1 MFFDSHTWLL
11 SSAVLCCLS
20 TIGAQQQLFEQ
31 PSTLTARNLAPTIY
45 NVAGVGAGA
54 GAGAQLPNHAA
65 VQRAPAQIIKATALQ
80 EVRDSEELA
89 PFFQQLLKQTMPN
102 WQTEHKQRGQQR
114 QQQQEQEQ
122 RQETRGQQQQ
132 HFFVELPSQQPQIL
146 HGYNGVNVRQQ
157 QQQQQQQQLQST
169 SLPQQQQQQQQQQQP
184 FAQLPI
190 QKQQQQSY
198 TTYLQT
204 SPKIALAPLT
214 AAATTTT
221 TTTTAAI
228 GVAPPI
234 GSLANS
240 FQPTSPQAQNT
251 TLAKEQCEL
260 CCDPLAP
267 PNTPCGCCN
276 TKPLLSAAAL
286 RATTG

>member
-1 MFFDSHTWLL
+1 MIRLGRCQCVSVLGRCWFSIDYCWLVLRMFFDSHTWLL

-157 QQQQQQQQLQST
+157 QQQQQQQQRRQLEVWPT
-169 SLPQQQQQQQQQQQP
+169 VFSLPHLKRKTRRWP
-184 FAQLPI
+184 RSSVSCAATRWRRRIRPV
-190 QKQQQQSY
+190 
-198 TTYLQT
+198 
-204 SPKIALAPLT
+204 
-214 AAATTTT
+214 AAA
-221 TTTTAAI
+221 I
-228 GVAPPI
+228 R
-234 GSLANS
+234 SR
-240 FQPTSPQAQNT
+240 
-251 TLAKEQCEL
+251 C
-260 CCDPLAP
+260 
-267 PNTPCGCCN
+267 
-276 TKPLLSAAAL
+276 
-286 RATTG
+286 

>member
-1 MFFDSHTWLL
+1 MCFNSHTWLL

-20 TIGAQQQLFEQ
+20 TIGAQQLFEQ

-45 NVAGVGAGA
+45 NVTGGAGA
-54 GAGAQLPNHAA
+54 GAAQLPNRAA
-65 VQRAPAQIIKATALQ
+65 AQRAPTQIIKATALQ

-102 WQTEHKQRGQQR
+102 WQTEHKQRGQQ
-114 QQQQEQEQ
+114 QEQQQES
-122 RQETRGQQQQ
+122 RGQQQQQQ

-146 HGYNGVNVRQQ
+146 QGYNGVNVRQQQ

-169 SLPQQQQQQQQQQQP
+169 SLPQQQQQQQQQP
-184 FAQLPI
+184 FTQLPI
-190 QKQQQQSY
+190 H
-198 TTYLQT
+198 
-204 SPKIALAPLT
+204 
-214 AAATTTT
+214 
-221 TTTTAAI
+221 
-228 GVAPPI
+228 
-234 GSLANS
+234 
-240 FQPTSPQAQNT
+240 SPQAQNT
-251 TLAKEQCEL
+251 TLGQEQCEL

-286 RATTG
+286 KATTG